1 MLPKLISIFDK
12 RTAFSKT
19 HTFYLN
25 NDNNRNNKLFIKRD
39 DLIHPDVS
47 GNKWRKLKWNIVS
60 AMNHDCEL
68 INTYGG
74 AYSNHLLAVASIGNE
89 LGLKTRGNVRGDELT
104 MDSNPLLRKCSDL
117 KMELIFHSRKKFNE
131 LKYFDGIDSSD
142 AQIWNIP
149 EGGANREGV
158 QGCYEI
164 MGETENDYDYVIL
177 AQGTTTTSLG
187 VYSSL
192 NLKTKLLVVPVL
204 RGFNAIKE
212 METLA
217 TQCMRPLDKNRV
229 EALTDFHFGGYA
241 KTDAKL
247 DAFVK
252 NFNERSNFSIEPIY
266 TGKVMYALNEF
277 IKLNDLRNQRILF
290 IHTGGLSKY

>member
-1 MLPKLISIFDK
+1 MLLKLVSIFDK
-12 RTAFSKT
+12 RRAFSKT
-19 HTFYLN
+19 HTFHLD

-47 GNKWRKLKWNIVS
+47 GNKWRKLKWNILS
-60 AMNHDCEL
+60 AMNHDCKL

-89 LGLKTRGNVRGDELT
+89 LGLKTRGNIRGDELT

-131 LKYFDGIDSSD
+131 LKYFNGIDSSD
-142 AQIWNIP
+142 DQIWNIP

-158 QGCYEI
+158 QGCCEI

-187 VYSSL
+187 VSSSMHQR
-192 NLKTKLLVVPVL
+192 TKLLVVPVL
-204 RGFNAIKE
+204 RGFHAIKE

-217 TQCMRPLDKNRV
+217 TKCMLTFDKNRV
-229 EALTDFHFGGYA
+229 EVLKNFHFGGYA
-241 KTDAKL
+241 KTNAKL

-252 NFNERSNFSIEPIY
+252 NFNAKSNFSIEPIY
-266 TGKVMYALNEF
+266 TGKVMYALNEY
-277 IKLNDLRNQRILF
+277 IKLKNLRNQRILF
-290 IHTGGLSKY
+290 IHTGGLYNY

>member
-1 MLPKLISIFDK
+1 MLPKLVSLFDK

-19 HTFYLN
+19 HIYHLEYN
-25 NDNNRNNKLFIKRD
+25 NNRNNKLFIKRD

-47 GNKWRKLKWNIVS
+47 GNKWRKLKWNILS
-60 AMNHDCEL
+60 AINHDCKL

-74 AYSNHLLAVASIGNE
+74 AYSNHLLAVASIGDE

-117 KMELIFHSRKKFNE
+117 KMELVFHSRKKFKE

-158 QGCYEI
+158 QGCCEI

-192 NLKTKLLVVPVL
+192 NQKTKLLVVPVL

-217 TQCMRPLDKNRV
+217 TQCMRPFDKNRV
-229 EALTDFHFGGYA
+229 EALNDFHFGGYA

-277 IKLNDLRNQRILF
+277 IELNDLRNQRILF
-290 IHTGGLSKY
+290 IHTGGLNKY

>member
-1 MLPKLISIFDK
+1 MLPKLVSVFDK

-19 HTFYLN
+19 HMFHLSDLN
-25 NDNNRNNKLFIKRD
+25 NRSNKLFIKRD

-47 GNKWRKLKWNIVS
+47 GNKWRKLKWNILSVIK
-60 AMNHDCEL
+60 HDCKL

-74 AYSNHLLAVASIGNE
+74 AYSNHLLAVAAIGNE

-117 KMELIFHSRKKFNE
+117 KMELIFHSRKKFKE
-131 LKYFDGIDSSD
+131 LKYFDGIDSSN

-158 QGCYEI
+158 KGCCEI

-192 NLKTKLLVVPVL
+192 NQKTKLLVVPVL

-217 TQCMRPLDKNRV
+217 AKCMVTFDKNRV
-229 EALTDFHFGGYA
+229 EALNNFHFGGYA
-241 KTDAKL
+241 KTDANL

-252 NFNERSNFSIEPIY
+252 NFNEKSNFKVEPIY
-266 TGKVMYALNEF
+266 TGKVMFALNEF
-277 IKLNDLRNQRILF
+277 IKLNNLRNQRILF
-290 IHTGGLSKY
+290 IHTGGLNKY

>member
-1 MLPKLISIFDK
+1 MLPKLVSIFDK

-19 HTFYLN
+19 HMFHLKDVNT
-25 NDNNRNNKLFIKRD
+25 RNNKLFIKRD

-47 GNKWRKLKWNIVS
+47 GNKWRKLKWNILS
-60 AMNHDCEL
+60 AINNDCKL

-89 LGLKTRGNVRGDELT
+89 LSLKTRGNVRGDELT
-104 MDSNPLLRKCSDL
+104 MDSNPILRKCSDL
-117 KMELIFHSRKKFNE
+117 KMELIFHSRKKYNE
-131 LKYFDGIDSSD
+131 IKYNDGLDSSD

-158 QGCYEI
+158 KGCCEI

-177 AQGTTTTSLG
+177 AQGTTATSLG

-192 NLKTKLLVVPVL
+192 NQKTKLLVVPVL

-217 TQCMRPLDKNRV
+217 KNCMHPFDKNRV
-229 EALTDFHFGGYA
+229 KALNDFHFGGYA
-241 KTDAKL
+241 KTNAKL

-252 NFNERSNFSIEPIY
+252 NFNEKSNFYIEPIY

-277 IKLNDLRNQRILF
+277 INLNDLRNQRILF
-290 IHTGGLSKY
+290 IHTGGLHKY

>member
-1 MLPKLISIFDK
+1 MLPKFISIFDK

-19 HTFYLN
+19 HIFHLDY
-25 NDNNRNNKLFIKRD
+25 DNNRNNKLFIKRD

-47 GNKWRKLKWNIVS
+47 GNKWRKLKWNILA
-60 AMNHDCEL
+60 AMNHDCKL

-74 AYSNHLLAVASIGNE
+74 AYSNHLLAVAFIGNE
-89 LGLKTRGNVRGDELT
+89 LGLKTQGNVRGDELT

-117 KMELIFHSRKKFNE
+117 KMELIFHSRKKFKE
-131 LKYFDGIDSSD
+131 LKYNDGIDSSD
-142 AQIWNIP
+142 TQIWNIP

-158 QGCYEI
+158 KGCCEI

-192 NLKTKLLVVPVL
+192 NQKTKLLVVPVL

-212 METLA
+212 MEKLA
-217 TQCMRPLDKNRV
+217 THCMHPFDKNRV
-229 EALTDFHFGGYA
+229 EALNDFHFGGYA
-241 KTDAKL
+241 KTDAIL

-252 NFNERSNFSIEPIY
+252 NFNEKSNFNIEPVY
-266 TGKVMYALNEF
+266 TGKVMYALSEF

-290 IHTGGLSKY
+290 IHTGGLHKY

>member
-1 MLPKLISIFDK
+1 MLPKLVSIFDK

-19 HTFYLN
+19 HMFHLEDYNT
-25 NDNNRNNKLFIKRD
+25 RNNKLFIKRD

-47 GNKWRKLKWNIVS
+47 GNKWRKLKWNILS
-60 AMNHDCEL
+60 AMNHDCKL

-104 MDSNPLLRKCSDL
+104 TDSNPLLRKCSDL
-117 KMELIFHSRKKFNE
+117 NMELIFHSRKKFNE
-131 LKYFDGIDSSD
+131 LKYFDGIVSSD
-142 AQIWNIP
+142 DQIWNIP

-158 QGCYEI
+158 QGCCEI

-217 TQCMRPLDKNRV
+217 TKCMVTFDKNRV
-229 EALTDFHFGGYA
+229 EVLKNFHFGGYA

-252 NFNERSNFSIEPIY
+252 NFNEKSKFNIEPIY
-266 TGKVMYALNEF
+266 TGKVMYALNEY

-290 IHTGGLSKY
+290 IHTGGLYNY

>member
-1 MLPKLISIFDK
+1 MLPKLVSIFDK

-19 HTFYLN
+19 HIFYLN

-47 GNKWRKLKWNIVS
+47 GNKWRKLKWNILS
-60 AMNHDCEL
+60 AMSHDCKL

-89 LGLKTRGNVRGDELT
+89 LGLKTQGNVRGDELT
-104 MDSNPLLRKCSDL
+104 MDSNHLLRKCSDL
-117 KMELIFHSRKKFNE
+117 KMELIFHSRKKFKE
-131 LKYFDGIDSSD
+131 LKYNDGIDSSD
-142 AQIWNIP
+142 TQIWNIP

-158 QGCYEI
+158 QGCCEI

-192 NLKTKLLVVPVL
+192 NQKTKLLVVPVL

-217 TQCMRPLDKNRV
+217 IQSMHPFDKNRV
-229 EALTDFHFGGYA
+229 EVLNDFHFGGYA
-241 KTDAKL
+241 KTNAKL

-252 NFNERSNFSIEPIY
+252 NFNEKSNFNIEPIY
-266 TGKVMYALNEF
+266 TGKVMYALNEY
-277 IKLNDLRNQRILF
+277 IKVNDLRNQRVLF
-290 IHTGGLSKY
+290 IHTGGLNKY

>member
-1 MLPKLISIFDK
+1 MLPKLVSIFDK

-19 HTFYLN
+19 HIFHLDY
-25 NDNNRNNKLFIKRD
+25 DNNRNNKLFIKRD

-47 GNKWRKLKWNIVS
+47 GNKWRKLKWNILS
-60 AMNHDCEL
+60 AINNDCKL

-104 MDSNPLLRKCSDL
+104 MDSNPILRKCSDL
-117 KMELIFHSRKKFNE
+117 KMELIFHSRKKYNE
-131 LKYFDGIDSSD
+131 IKYNDGIDSSD

-158 QGCYEI
+158 QGCCEI

-192 NLKTKLLVVPVL
+192 NQKTKLLVVPVL

-217 TQCMRPLDKNRV
+217 TQCMRPFDKNRV
-229 EALTDFHFGGYA
+229 EVLNDFHFGGYA
-241 KTDAKL
+241 KTNAKL

-252 NFNERSNFSIEPIY
+252 NFNEKSNFNIEPIY
-266 TGKVMYALNEF
+266 TGKVMYALNEY
-277 IKLNDLRNQRILF
+277 IKLNNLRNQRILF
-290 IHTGGLSKY
+290 IHTGGLNKY

>member
-1 MLPKLISIFDK
+1 MLLKLVSIFDK
-12 RTAFSKT
+12 RRAFSKT
-19 HTFYLN
+19 HTFHPCNVN
-25 NDNNRNNKLFIKRD
+25 NGNNKLFIKRD

-47 GNKWRKLKWNIVS
+47 GNKWRKLKWNLIS
-60 AMNHDCEL
+60 AMKQECKL

-89 LGLKTRGNVRGDELT
+89 LGLKTRGNIRGDELT
-104 MDSNPLLRKCSDL
+104 IDSNALLRKCSNL
-117 KMELIFHSRKKFNE
+117 NMELIFHSRKKFNE
-131 LKYFDGIDSSD
+131 IKYNDGLDSLD

-158 QGCYEI
+158 KGCCEI
-164 MGETENDYDYVIL
+164 MGETQNDYDYVIL

-187 VYSSL
+187 VYSSMHQ
-192 NLKTKLLVVPVL
+192 KTKLLVVPVL

-212 METLA
+212 MEALA
-217 TQCMRPLDKNRV
+217 TYCMIPFEKNRLEV
-229 EALTDFHFGGYA
+229 LNDFHFGGYA

-247 DAFVK
+247 DFFVK
-252 NFNERSNFSIEPIY
+252 NFNAKSNFSIEPIY
-266 TGKVMYALNEF
+266 TGKVMYALNEY
-277 IKLNDLRNQRILF
+277 IKLKDLRNQRILF

>member
-1 MLPKLISIFDK
+1 MLPKLVSIFDK

-19 HTFYLN
+19 HIFYLN

-47 GNKWRKLKWNIVS
+47 GNKWRKLKWNILS
-60 AMNHDCEL
+60 AMSHDCKL

-89 LGLKTRGNVRGDELT
+89 LGLKTQGNVRGDELT

-117 KMELIFHSRKKFNE
+117 KMELIFHSRKKFKE
-131 LKYFDGIDSSD
+131 LKYNDGIDSSD
-142 AQIWNIP
+142 TQIWNIP

-158 QGCYEI
+158 QGCCEI

-192 NLKTKLLVVPVL
+192 NQKTKLLVVPVL

-217 TQCMRPLDKNRV
+217 IQSMHPFDKNRV
-229 EALTDFHFGGYA
+229 EVLNDFHFGGYA
-241 KTDAKL
+241 KTNAKL

-252 NFNERSNFSIEPIY
+252 NFNEKSNFNIEPIY
-266 TGKVMYALNEF
+266 TGKVMYALNEY
-277 IKLNDLRNQRILF
+277 IKVNDLRNQRVLF
-290 IHTGGLSKY
+290 IHTGGLNKY

>member
-1 MLPKLISIFDK
+1 MLPKLVSIFDK

-19 HTFYLN
+19 HMFHLE
-25 NDNNRNNKLFIKRD
+25 NDNTRNNKLFIKRD

-47 GNKWRKLKWNIVS
+47 GNKWRKLKWNILS
-60 AMNHDCEL
+60 AINHDCKL

-89 LGLKTRGNVRGDELT
+89 LSLKTRGNVRGDELT
-104 MDSNPLLRKCSDL
+104 MDSNPILRKCSDL
-117 KMELIFHSRKKFNE
+117 KMELIFHSRKKYNE
-131 LKYFDGIDSSD
+131 IKYNDGIDSSD

-158 QGCYEI
+158 QGCCEI

-192 NLKTKLLVVPVL
+192 NQKTKLLVVPVL

-217 TQCMRPLDKNRV
+217 TNCMHPFDKNRV
-229 EALTDFHFGGYA
+229 KALNDFHFGGYA
-241 KTDAKL
+241 KTNAKL

-252 NFNERSNFSIEPIY
+252 NFNEKSNFNIEPIY

-277 IKLNDLRNQRILF
+277 INLNDLRNQRILF
-290 IHTGGLSKY
+290 IHTGGLYKY

>member
-1 MLPKLISIFDK
+1 MLPKLVSIFDK

-19 HTFYLN
+19 HTFHFN

-47 GNKWRKLKWNIVS
+47 GNKWRKLKWNILS
-60 AMNHDCEL
+60 AMNHDCKL

-89 LGLKTRGNVRGDELT
+89 LGLNTRGNVRGDELT

-117 KMELIFHSRKKFNE
+117 KMELIFHSRKKFKE

-158 QGCYEI
+158 NGCCEI

-192 NLKTKLLVVPVL
+192 NQKTKLLVVPVL

-217 TQCMRPLDKNRV
+217 TKCLVTFDKNRV
-229 EALTDFHFGGYA
+229 EAFNNFHFGGYA

-247 DAFVK
+247 NAFVK
-252 NFNERSNFSIEPIY
+252 NFNEKSNFKVEPIY

-277 IKLNDLRNQRILF
+277 IKLNNLRNQRILF
-290 IHTGGLSKY
+290 IHTGGLNKC

>member
-1 MLPKLISIFDK
+1 MLPKLVSIFDK
-12 RTAFSKT
+12 RTALSKT
-19 HTFYLN
+19 HIFHLVN
-25 NDNNRNNKLFIKRD
+25 NNNRNNKLFIKRD
-39 DLIHPDVS
+39 DLIHPHVS
-47 GNKWRKLKWNIVS
+47 GNKWRKLKWNILS
-60 AMNHDCEL
+60 AMSHDCKL

-89 LGLKTRGNVRGDELT
+89 LGLKTQGNVRGNELT

-117 KMELIFHSRKKFNE
+117 KMELIFHSRKKFKE
-131 LKYFDGIDSSD
+131 LKYNDGIDSSD
-142 AQIWNIP
+142 TQIWNIP

-158 QGCYEI
+158 QGCCEI

-192 NLKTKLLVVPVL
+192 NQKTKLLVVPVL

-217 TQCMRPLDKNRV
+217 IQSMHPFDKNRV
-229 EALTDFHFGGYA
+229 EVLNDFHFGGYA
-241 KTDAKL
+241 KTNAKL

-252 NFNERSNFSIEPIY
+252 NFNEKSNFNIEPIY
-266 TGKVMYALNEF
+266 TGKVMYALNEY
-277 IKLNDLRNQRILF
+277 IKVNDLRNQRVLF
-290 IHTGGLSKY
+290 IHTGGLNKY

>member
-1 MLPKLISIFDK
+1 MLPKLVSIFDK

-19 HTFYLN
+19 HMFHLT
-25 NDNNRNNKLFIKRD
+25 NDNTRNNKLFIKRD

-47 GNKWRKLKWNIVS
+47 GNKWRKLKWNILS
-60 AMNHDCEL
+60 AINHDCKL

-104 MDSNPLLRKCSDL
+104 MDSNPILRKCSDL
-117 KMELIFHSRKKFNE
+117 KMELIFHSRKKYNE
-131 LKYFDGIDSSD
+131 IKYNDGIDSSN

-158 QGCYEI
+158 QGCCEI

-192 NLKTKLLVVPVL
+192 NQKTKLLVVPVL

-217 TQCMRPLDKNRV
+217 TKCMVTFDKNRV
-229 EALTDFHFGGYA
+229 EELNNFHFGGYA

-252 NFNERSNFSIEPIY
+252 NFNEKSNFKVEPIY

-277 IKLNDLRNQRILF
+277 IKLNNLRNQRILF
-290 IHTGGLSKY
+290 IHTGGLNKY